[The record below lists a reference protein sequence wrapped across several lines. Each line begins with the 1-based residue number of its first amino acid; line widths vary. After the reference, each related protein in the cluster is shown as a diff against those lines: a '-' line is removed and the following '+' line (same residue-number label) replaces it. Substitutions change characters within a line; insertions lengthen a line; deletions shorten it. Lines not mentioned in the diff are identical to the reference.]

1 MVYKLYLLLKLT
13 SCDKW
18 LLSICLFVCLSNWHL
33 GDENNSFR
41 NWINMCLE
49 VKRKWKKIQFIL
61 VLLCFLIE
69 KFKNHV
75 RIPKRDTV
83 IQNGSQNEVV
93 VIACY
98 IMVPIATICKESR
111 TCNGSKKRDV
121 AKIYSEELAMK
132 WILKNL
138 PYSK

>member
-98 IMVPIATICKESR
+98 ILWYQLLPFAKKVEHAMAVKKEMWQKSIAKS
-111 TCNGSKKRDV
+111 
-121 AKIYSEELAMK
+121 
-132 WILKNL
+132 
-138 PYSK
+138 